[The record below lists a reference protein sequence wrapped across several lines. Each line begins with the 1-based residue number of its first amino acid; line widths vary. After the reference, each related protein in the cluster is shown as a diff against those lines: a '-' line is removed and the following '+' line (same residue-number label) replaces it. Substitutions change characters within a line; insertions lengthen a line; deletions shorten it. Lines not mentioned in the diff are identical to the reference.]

1 MQTKQKKKPNAKLKK
16 IRKISN
22 DKKKKPRKKNKE
34 LEKIL
39 REIDSTSAK
48 MIIDVSKKEIP
59 TNSNKKDKTKKEIA
73 MADKM
78 IERIEIKE
86 VEAETEKK
94 EADTTD
100 KKEEKKE
107 VETKEDM
114 AVEVNRITTIIHNH
128 NNNRMVDIT
137 EVTEDII
144 TTIMVITTETTTTMN
159 RIITTIWFKKP
170 NLSKKE
176 NPFLSLLLNQL
187 KLRKLKIENL
197 LVLLKLLLKLQ
208 K

>member
-1 MQTKQKKKPNAKLKK
+1 
-16 IRKISN
+16 
-22 DKKKKPRKKNKE
+22 
-34 LEKIL
+34 
-39 REIDSTSAK
+39 
-48 MIIDVSKKEIP
+48 MIIDVSKKEIAS
-59 TNSNKKDKTKKEIA
+59 NSNKKDKTKKEIA
-73 MADKM
+73 MVDKM
-78 IERIEIKE
+78 IEKIEIKE

-94 EADTTD
+94 EAETTD
-100 KKEEKKE
+100 KKKEKKE

-114 AVEVNRITTIIHNH
+114 AVEVNRVTTIIHNH
-128 NNNRMVDIT
+128 NHNRMVDIT

-144 TTIMVITTETTTTMN
+144 TTIMVITETTTTMN

-197 LVLLKLLLKLQ
+197 LVLLKLLLKLLKQ
-208 K
+208 PR

>member
-1 MQTKQKKKPNAKLKK
+1 VQTKQKKKPNAKLKK

-39 REIDSTSAK
+39 REIDRTSAK
-48 MIIDVSKKEIP
+48 MIIDVSKKEIL

-78 IERIEIKE
+78 IEKIEIKE
-86 VEAETEKK
+86 VVAETEKK
-94 EADTTD
+94 EADTID